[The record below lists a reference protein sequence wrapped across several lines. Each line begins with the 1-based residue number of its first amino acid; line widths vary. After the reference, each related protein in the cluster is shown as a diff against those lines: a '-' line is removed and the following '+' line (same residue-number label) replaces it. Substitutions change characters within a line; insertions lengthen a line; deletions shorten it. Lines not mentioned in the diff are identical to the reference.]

1 MNIKLI
7 ISSLTLI
14 CLSLLSFFSVSADEN
29 NAVLVLTVEGPVSPV
44 MLGYIERGIEAAQ
57 TSQAEALIL
66 QLDTPGGQIDLT
78 RKIVQA
84 IVNADVPVVVYVAPS
99 GAFAA
104 SAGTF
109 ITLAG
114 HAAAMAPQTSIGAA
128 SPVDGQGSEIDETLK
143 SKIENILVA
152 DMEGLAERRGEAA
165 VEWAKKAITEAEAAS
180 AVQALEIGA
189 IDFIADDIDD
199 LLNQLDGFEVV
210 LNGQSRTLATANAAT
225 TPFEMT
231 TIERLLATFLRPE
244 IAFMLISIGSLAII
258 YELASPGGFIGGVIG
273 LICLLLAFYA
283 LGQLPI
289 NYAGLGLILLA
300 FVLFAAE
307 VFTPTHGALTL
318 SGVVAL
324 ALGGILL
331 FDTAEF
337 NYRIS
342 ALPIIGF
349 SLGMGAIFFFIIGKA
364 VAAMRKLPK
373 AGAESLIGAI
383 GVAKTALAPN
393 GMVFI
398 DGARWQAN
406 LAEPIDQVAA
416 GDEVEVTAMDG
427 FKLTVKK
434 RL

>member
-1 MNIKLI
+1 MNMKLI
-7 ISSLTLI
+7 VSSLTLI
-14 CLSLLSFFSVSADEN
+14 CLSLLSLFSASADEN
-29 NAVLVLTVEGPVSPV
+29 NTVLVLTSEGPVSPV

-57 TSQAEALIL
+57 ASQAEALIL
-66 QLDTPGGQIDLT
+66 QLDTPGGQVDLT

-128 SPVDGQGSEIDETLK
+128 SPIDGQGSDIDETLK

-165 VEWAKKAITEAEAAS
+165 VEWARKAITEAEAAS
-180 AVQALEIGA
+180 ATQALEIGA
-189 IDFIADDIDD
+189 IDFIADNVND
-199 LLNQLDGFEVV
+199 LLNQLDGFEVS
-210 LNGQSRTLATANAAT
+210 LNGQSRTLATAGAAT

-231 TIERLLATFLRPE
+231 VVERLLATFLRPE

-289 NYAGLGLILLA
+289 NYAGLGLIILA

-364 VAAMRKLPK
+364 VAAMRHIPQ

-383 GVAKTALAPN
+383 GVAKTALTPS
-393 GMVFI
+393 GMIFV
-398 DGARWQAN
+398 DGARWQAR
-406 LAEPIDQVAA
+406 LAESTDQVAA
-416 GDEVEVTAMDG
+416 GEEVEVTAMDG

-434 RL
+434 R